1 MSSKGRWAL
10 VIGSLLAVGA
20 LGTWGCCTVTC
31 CGSKP
36 RTPLPVV
43 VKDDRG
49 GVDIETIVIS
59 KSKHEEIVW
68 LLPAGSKIERVQITL
83 GGKPRPFVRCDD
95 SGETGICAIPCEHR
109 LCFSGPINPKL
120 KPPEVGPPEY
130 GGRGIYY
137 AYAFAPTESADPGIR
152 IDP

>member
-1 MSSKGRWAL
+1 MSFQGRWTL
-10 VIGSLLAVGA
+10 VLGSVLAVTI
-20 LGTWGCCTVTC
+20 LGSWGCCSVTC

-43 VKDDRG
+43 VKDDKG
-49 GVDIETIVIS
+49 GVDLETIVIS
-59 KSKHEEIVW
+59 KSKHEEVVW
-68 LLPAGSKIERVQITL
+68 LLPAGSKIERVEITL

-95 SGETGICAIPCEHR
+95 KTAGACGISCEHG

-120 KPPEVGPPEY
+120 KPPDVAPPEY

-137 AYAFAPTESADPGIR
+137 AYGFAPIASSDPGIR